1 LEPGAF
7 APILLPNRLDLPEDQ
22 PMSSTALHVS
32 AEATPER
39 PAATAAANPLVEW
52 ILAEG
57 WDAASL
63 PDLVRGLCRQML
75 AIGLPLC
82 RMRLHV
88 RTLHPQYL
96 GTSYTWT
103 RGSAEIEEFN
113 ATYAIL
119 NAECYQASPFKAIF
133 DDGVGGVRRR
143 LDIPGLVLDY
153 PVLEELRAEGATDY
167 VAMPIVFSDARR
179 SALTCAA
186 DRPGGF
192 ATEELEAI
200 YGMLPV
206 LSRLL
211 EVHALRRTARTIL
224 ETYLGRVSGERVLQG
239 LVRRGDGEDI
249 DAVIWFSD
257 LRGSTPL
264 ADVLPRPVFLELL
277 NGYFEAMAGSVLAH
291 DGEVLRYIGDA
302 LLAIFP
308 LGDGNGNGNGGLHPA
323 APTTACSR
331 ALAAAREA
339 IARMDALNEHRAGRG
354 EQALRFG
361 IGLHVG
367 AVMYGNIGVDQR
379 LEFTVIGAAA
389 NEAARLEAMC
399 KTLDRPLVLSAELAR
414 LVEEPVISLGVHALR
429 GVREPHEVLTLADL

>member
-1 LEPGAF
+1 MP
-7 APILLPNRLDLPEDQ
+7 
-22 PMSSTALHVS
+22 
-32 AEATPER
+32 
-39 PAATAAANPLVEW
+39 PAARHDPDRAQASAIAANPLVEW
-52 ILAEG
+52 ILGDG
-57 WDAASL
+57 WDTPAL
-63 PDLVRGLCRQML
+63 PDLVRGLCQRMVAL
-75 AIGLPLC
+75 AIPLC

-103 RGSAEIEEFN
+103 QGRAELEEFN

-119 NAECYQASPFKAIF
+119 NEERYQSSPFKAIF

-143 LDIPGLVLDY
+143 LDVPGIALDY

-179 SALTCAA
+179 SAITFAA

-192 ATEELEAI
+192 STGELEAI

-224 ETYLGRVSGERVLQG
+224 ETYLGRVSGERVLNG

-264 ADVLPRPVFLELL
+264 ADALPRPVFLELL

-308 LGDGNGNGNGGLHPA
+308 LGGAGTPGTVAAA
-323 APTTACSR
+323 APSSGPVAACSR

-339 IARMDALNEHRAGRG
+339 IARMDAFNQRRLERG
-354 EQALRFG
+354 EIPLRFG
-361 IGLHVG
+361 IGLHIG

-389 NEAARLEAMC
+389 NEAARLESMC

-414 LVEEPVISLGVHALR
+414 LVEEPLLSLGVHVLR
-429 GVREPHEVLTLADL
+429 GVREPHELLTLANL

>member
-1 LEPGAF
+1 MP
-7 APILLPNRLDLPEDQ
+7 
-22 PMSSTALHVS
+22 
-32 AEATPER
+32 
-39 PAATAAANPLVEW
+39 PAARHDPDSAAAAMIAANPLVEW
-52 ILAEG
+52 ILGPG
-57 WDAASL
+57 WEAPTL
-63 PDLVRGLCRQML
+63 PDLVRGLCQRMVAL
-75 AIGLPLC
+75 GMPLC

-103 RGSAEIEEFN
+103 RGRADIEEFN

-133 DDGVGGVRRR
+133 EDGVGGVRRR
-143 LDIPGLVLDY
+143 LDIPGIALDY

-167 VAMPIVFSDARR
+167 VAMPVVFSDARR
-179 SALTCAA
+179 SGLTCAA

-192 ATEELEAI
+192 STHELEAI

-224 ETYLGRVSGERVLQG
+224 ETYLGQVSGERVLKG

-308 LGDGNGNGNGGLHPA
+308 LGNGGGSGSLRPAQPA
-323 APTTACSR
+323 AACAR

-339 IARMDALNEHRAGRG
+339 IARMDALNEDRMSRG
-354 EQALRFG
+354 EIALRFG
-361 IGLHVG
+361 IGLHIG

-389 NEAARLEAMC
+389 NEAARLESMC
-399 KTLDRPLVLSAELAR
+399 KTLERPLVLSAELAR
-414 LVEEPVISLGVHALR
+414 LVEEPLLSLGVHVLR
-429 GVREPHEVLTLADL
+429 GVREPHEVLTLANL

>member
-1 LEPGAF
+1 MAS
-7 APILLPNRLDLPEDQ
+7 A
-22 PMSSTALHVS
+22 ALHDPAV
-32 AEATPER
+32 AGLVR
-39 PAATAAANPLVEW
+39 PAAVAAANPLVEW

-63 PDLVRGLCRQML
+63 PDLVRGLCQRML

-103 RGSAEIEEFN
+103 RGRAEIEEFN

-143 LDIPGLVLDY
+143 LDIPGLALDY
-153 PVLEELRAEGATDY
+153 PVLEELKAEGATDY

-192 ATEELEAI
+192 TTEELEAI

-257 LRGSTPL
+257 LRSSTPL
-264 ADVLPRPVFLELL
+264 ADALPRPVFLELL

-308 LGDGNGNGNGGLHPA
+308 LGNGGNGTLHPA
-323 APTTACSR
+323 PPAAACAK

-339 IARMDALNEHRAGRG
+339 IARMGALNQHRAGRG

-389 NEAARLEAMC
+389 NEAARLESMC

-414 LVEEPVISLGVHALR
+414 LVEEPVVSLGVHALR